1 MNELRI
7 VRGTD
12 VKLYV
17 GETPLFG
24 VTAFSAVQKPLYH
37 EVYEYLSTKPCER
50 IPQGTRYELTLSMM
64 ALFDKQLPS
73 QPGFTLKVVDGD
85 TTYCY
90 ENCRVTE
97 QKTAVKGSE
106 NAAEVFTLEADSM
119 RKQVVGD
126 E

>member
-17 GETPLFG
+17 DQTPLFG

-37 EVYEYLSTKPCER
+37 EVYEYLSAKPCER
-50 IPQGTRYELTLSMM
+50 ISQGTRYELTLSVM

-73 QPGFTLKVVDGD
+73 QSVFTLSVVDSD
-85 TTYCY
+85 TTYYY
-90 ENCRVTE
+90 EGCRVIK

-106 NAAEVFTLEADSM
+106 NAAEVFTLVADSM
-119 RKQVVGD
+119 RRQVA
-126 E
+126 ESE